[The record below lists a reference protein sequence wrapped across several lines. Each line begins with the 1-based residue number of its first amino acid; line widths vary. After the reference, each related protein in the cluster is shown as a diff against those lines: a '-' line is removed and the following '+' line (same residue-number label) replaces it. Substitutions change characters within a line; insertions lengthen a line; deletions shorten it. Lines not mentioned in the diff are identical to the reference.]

1 MDEYLARQPGR
12 VALAI
17 ATAYHAFTDSI
28 GLAGPLF
35 SVFGSQTRTAN
46 SSDSELLLIMRKL

>member
-17 ATAYHAFTDSI
+17 ATADHAFTDSI

-35 SVFGSQTRTAN
+35 SVFGSQTRTV
-46 SSDSELLLIMRKL
+46 DSRNGELLLIIRKL